1 VKIPLT
7 RSIFFT
13 GFMATGK
20 SRIGSLTAASLGW
33 KFHDT
38 DKLVEE
44 RAGKSIPE
52 IFASQGE
59 EAFRVLEADVL
70 REICQ
75 GDPVV
80 ASLGGGT
87 LLNPGSLE
95 LVRKHGVLINLYAK
109 PEVILERVNRKQD
122 SRPLLAGLDDV
133 AKLAK
138 INAMLAERKPVYDLA
153 DLRFESGE
161 DTPHHS
167 ITRRI
172 IHRLQVDQLDPLW
185 VELGERRYPIYI
197 EEDLSGH
204 ADSVAEKVG
213 CSPHAVIVT
222 DQPLKLAQGAMFERL
237 RHALR
242 GAPAFAWRGGEQEK
256 TLASVHKLLTWMLRK
271 GCSRKTTLFAV
282 GGGVVGDMAGFA
294 ASIFM
299 RGVDFIQVPT
309 TLLSMV
315 DSSVGGKTGVNHPL
329 GKNLV
334 GAFHQPRAV
343 LISLS
348 NLSTLPR
355 GEFLAGLAEVAKYA
369 VIRDNG
375 LFGDLRENAGAVL
388 AKDPATLRR
397 IIRISCAIK
406 AEVVG
411 NDEQER
417 QEGGRAVLNYG
428 HTFGHAFEFLAE
440 YRDLPHGLAV
450 ALGMR
455 CAARLAVRLGMLSP
469 EDERRHNAL
478 LDDLQLPRWFRGRFD
493 AEAAWEAT
501 GRDKKAE
508 HKRRVFILPRRIG
521 AVETVVN
528 PPKEDVLA
536 AFRAVIEDTENP
548 GEAPTAGSAEA
559 RSA

>member
-1 VKIPLT
+1 MKIPLT

-20 SRIGSLTAASLGW
+20 SRIGTLTAASLGW
-33 KFHDT
+33 KFFDT
-38 DKLVEE
+38 DKLVEDK
-44 RAGKSIPE
+44 AGKTVAE
-52 IFASQGE
+52 IFATDGE
-59 EAFRVLEADVL
+59 PAFRALEMDVL
-70 REICQ
+70 REICDQ
-75 GDPVV
+75 GPMV

-87 LLNPGSLE
+87 LLNAGALD
-95 LVRKHGVLINLYAK
+95 LVRSQGVLINLYAR
-109 PEVILERVNRKQD
+109 PDVILERVNRKKE
-122 SRPLLAGLDDV
+122 SRPLLADLDDT

-138 INAMLAERKPVYDLA
+138 IKSMLAERQPVYDLA
-153 DLRFESGE
+153 DYKFESGE

-172 IHRLQVDQLDPLW
+172 IHRLQVEELDPLW
-185 VELGERRYPIYI
+185 VELAERRYPIYI
-197 EEDLSGH
+197 AEDLAGH

-213 CSPHAVIVT
+213 APKQAVIVS
-222 DQPLKLAQGAMFERL
+222 DQTIKAARGPMMETL

-242 GAPAFAWRGGEQEK
+242 GAPSFYWRGGEQEK
-256 TLASVHKLLTWMLRK
+256 NLGSIQKLLTWMLRK
-271 GCSRKTTLFAV
+271 NCSRKTTVFAV

-329 GKNLV
+329 GKNLI

-348 NLSTLPR
+348 ALDTLPR

-369 VIRDNG
+369 VIRDDG
-375 LFGDLRENAGAVL
+375 LFDYLMNNAEAVL
-388 AKDPATLRR
+388 SKDPEALRH
-397 IIRISCAIK
+397 IIRTSCAIK
-406 AEVVG
+406 AAVVG
-411 NDEQER
+411 KDEREQTA
-417 QEGGRAVLNYG
+417 GGRDVLNYG
-428 HTFGHAFEFLAE
+428 HTFGHAFEFLAG
-440 YRDLPHGLAV
+440 YKDLPHGLAV

-455 CAARLAVRLGMLSP
+455 CAARLAVRIGMMSAS
-469 EDERRHNAL
+469 DELRHNAL
-478 LDDLQLPRWFRGRFD
+478 LDRLDMPKFFEGHFD
-493 AEAAWEAT
+493 AEKAWDAT

-508 HKRRVFILPRRIG
+508 ADRRVFILPHRIG

-528 PPKEDVLA
+528 PPKADVIA
-536 AFRAVIEDTENP
+536 AFESVIHP
-548 GEAPTAGSAEA
+548 VSGGVA
-559 RSA
+559 

>member
-1 VKIPLT
+1 MKIPLT

-13 GFMATGK
+13 GFMASGK

-33 KFHDT
+33 KFFDT

-44 RAGKSIPE
+44 RAGKTIAE
-52 IFASQGE
+52 IFAGDGE
-59 EAFRVLEADVL
+59 AAFRAMEVAVLAEVCGG
-70 REICQ
+70 E
-75 GDPVV
+75 PMV
-80 ASLGGGT
+80 AALGGGT
-87 LLNPGSLE
+87 LLNPGALE
-95 LVRKHGVLINLYAK
+95 LVRRHGVLVNLDAK
-109 PEVILERVNRKQD
+109 PEVILERVNRKKD
-122 SRPLLAGLDDV
+122 SRPLLAGLDDE

-138 INAMLAERKPVYDLA
+138 IKAMLAERKPVYDLA
-153 DLRFESGE
+153 DFRFESGE

-172 IHRLQVDQLDPLW
+172 IHRLQIEQLDPLW

-197 EEDLSGH
+197 EEDLSSH
-204 ADSVAEKVG
+204 ADSVAEKTG
-213 CSPHAVIVT
+213 CPPHAVIVS
-222 DQPLKLAQGAMFERL
+222 DQPLKAAQGPMLERL

-242 GAPAFAWRGGEQEK
+242 NPPAFYWRGGEQEK
-256 TLASVHKLLTWMLRK
+256 TLASVHKLTTWMLRK
-271 GCSRKTTLFAV
+271 GCSRKTTVFAV

-299 RGVDFIQVPT
+299 RGVDFVQVPT

-329 GKNLV
+329 GKNLI

-343 LISLS
+343 LISIS
-348 NLSTLPR
+348 TLSTLPR

-375 LFGDLRENAGAVL
+375 LFAYLEEHAQAVL
-388 AKDPATLRR
+388 AKEPGALRR
-397 IIRISCAIK
+397 IIRTSCAIK

-411 NDEQER
+411 RDEREQA
-417 QEGGRAVLNYG
+417 EGGRAVLNYG
-428 HTFGHAFEFLAE
+428 HTFGHAFEFLAG

-455 CAARLAVRLGMLSP
+455 CAARLAVRLGMLTA
-469 EDERRHNAL
+469 EDEARHNAL
-478 LDDLQLPRWFRGRFD
+478 LDKLELPRLFLGPFD
-493 AEAAWEAT
+493 AEQAWQAT

-508 HKRRVFILPRRIG
+508 HDRRVFILPRRIG

-528 PPKEDVLA
+528 PPREDVLA
-536 AFRAVIEDTENP
+536 AFLSVVP
-548 GEAPTAGSAEA
+548 PAGSSAEG
-559 RSA
+559 SAP